1 MISFQPAG
9 AAGPRLCPDLPPRW
23 PERRADMTSPV
34 AIRERMA
41 EDLGAL
47 IFERGD
53 EAVILTEDYLRLG
66 WTRAQV
72 DAHALAAACRL
83 AQDFEPGAVAPRDAA

>member
-9 AAGPRLCPDLPPRW
+9 APPRLCYEQPPRW
-23 PERRADMTSPV
+23 PERRADMASPV

-41 EDLGAL
+41 EDLSDL
-47 IFERGD
+47 IYERGD

-83 AQDFEPGAVAPRDAA
+83 AQDFEPCAAPPRRAA